1 VKGISTMLID
11 FALAL
16 LALLPIA
23 ATQSASVHAAPAK
36 AGIPDLDFGTWDE
49 ATAARNSAA

>member
-1 VKGISTMLID
+1 MLID